1 MNRSIVRVLLGLMTL
16 LLAGCGF
23 KMQGVTPMPFDS
35 LNITI
40 PQNSQFG
47 ADVRRAI
54 RAASP
59 DTVILE
65 LSQLKPVVTGDD
77 PEVDSKKKK
86 PVYDPKTIAQAKL
99 EQVSEVRS
107 SRIVSINA
115 RGKPEEF
122 ELTLVYTFRLVN
134 AKNQIILPDTTLS
147 AARAMPFDERVVQAK
162 EGEAVTLYRDMQKSL
177 VARMMRRLTAP
188 DIKQR
193 WDEIQAS
200 TPAEEENIET
210 AMPIQAPPANLPSPW
225 QNPSLTPLPIPVN
238 PGG

>member
-1 MNRSIVRVLLGLMTL
+1 MNRSYVRVLLGLMTM

-35 LNITI
+35 LAITI
-40 PQNSQFG
+40 PQNTQFG

-59 DTVILE
+59 GIVIIEPSAIQPSVKTV
-65 LSQLKPVVTGDD
+65 P
-77 PEVDSKKKK
+77 
-86 PVYDPKTIAQAKL
+86 QARL
-99 EQVSEVRS
+99 EQVSEVRN
-107 SRIVSINA
+107 SRIVSLNA

-193 WDEIQAS
+193 WDTLKDPS
-200 TPAEEENIET
+200 PAAQDNVET
-210 AMPIQAPPANLPSPW
+210 ATPIQAPPDNLPTPW
-225 QNPSLTPLPIPVN
+225 QIPSLTPLPIPVN

>member
-23 KMQGVTPMPFDS
+23 KMQGATPMPFDS
-35 LNITI
+35 LAITI

-59 DTVILE
+59 GIVIVEPSSTQPGVKTV
-65 LSQLKPVVTGDD
+65 P
-77 PEVDSKKKK
+77 
-86 PVYDPKTIAQAKL
+86 QAKL
-99 EQVSEVRS
+99 EQVSEVRN
-107 SRIVSINA
+107 SRIVSLNA

-193 WDEIQAS
+193 WDEIKAS
-200 TPAEEENIET
+200 SPAEQENIESAT
-210 AMPIQAPPANLPSPW
+210 PIQAPTGNLPTPW

>member
-1 MNRSIVRVLLGLMTL
+1 MRVLLGLMTL

-23 KMQGVTPMPFDS
+23 KMQGVTPMPFES
-35 LNITI
+35 LAITI

-54 RAASP
+54 RATSP
-59 DTVILE
+59 DIVIIE
-65 LSQLKPVVTGDD
+65 PSSVKPVVPG
-77 PEVDSKKKK
+77 EK
-86 PVYDPKTIAQAKL
+86 PVIDPKTIAQARL
-99 EQVSEVRS
+99 EQVSEVRN

-210 AMPIQAPPANLPSPW
+210 ATPIQAPPANLPSPW

>member
-23 KMQGVTPMPFDS
+23 KMQGATPMPFDS
-35 LNITI
+35 LAITI

-59 DTVILE
+59 DIVIIE
-65 LSQLKPVVTGDD
+65 PSPVKPVVPG
-77 PEVDSKKKK
+77 EK
-86 PVYDPKTIAQAKL
+86 PVIDPKTIPQARL
-99 EQVSEVRS
+99 EQVSEVRN
-107 SRIVSINA
+107 SRIVSLNA

-122 ELTLVYTFRLVN
+122 ELTLVYTFRLVD

-147 AARAMPFDERVVQAK
+147 AARSMPFDDRVVQAK

-193 WDEIQAS
+193 WDELKTS
-200 TPAEEENIET
+200 SPAEQENIEIAT
-210 AMPIQAPPANLPSPW
+210 PIQAPAGNLPTPW
-225 QNPSLTPLPIPVN
+225 QNPSLTPLPIPDN

>member
-1 MNRSIVRVLLGLMTL
+1 MNRSYVRVLLGLMTL

-35 LNITI
+35 LAITI

-59 DTVILE
+59 DIVIIE
-65 LSQLKPVVTGDD
+65 PSSVKPVVPG
-77 PEVDSKKKK
+77 EK
-86 PVYDPKTIAQAKL
+86 PVIDPKTIAQARL
-99 EQVSEVRS
+99 EQVSEVRN
-107 SRIVSINA
+107 SRIVSLNA

-188 DIKQR
+188 DIKER
-193 WDEIQAS
+193 WDTLKDPS
-200 TPAEEENIET
+200 PAAQDNVET
-210 AMPIQAPPANLPSPW
+210 ATPIQAPPDNLPTPW
-225 QNPSLTPLPIPVN
+225 QIPSLTPLPIPVN

>member
-1 MNRSIVRVLLGLMTL
+1 LENFIMTRSIVRVLLSLTAV

-35 LNITI
+35 LVVTI

-47 ADVRRAI
+47 ADVRRSI

-59 DTVILE
+59 NTVI
-65 LSQLKPVVTGDD
+65 D
-77 PEVDSKKKK
+77 PTT
-86 PVYDPKTIAQAKL
+86 PPQARL
-99 EQVSEVRS
+99 EQVAEVRN
-107 SRIVSINA
+107 SRIVSLNA
-115 RGKPEEF
+115 QGKPEEF
-122 ELTLVYTFRLVN
+122 ELTLAFTFRLVN
-134 AKNQIILPDTTLS
+134 AKSQIILPDTTLT
-147 AARAMPFDERVVQAK
+147 AARSMPFDERVVQAK
-162 EGEAVTLYRDMQKSL
+162 EGEAATLYRDMQKSL

-193 WDEIQAS
+193 WDELSKA
-200 TPAEEENIET
+200 TPDQQENINT
-210 AMPIQAPPANLPSPW
+210 AIPIQAPSPIPTPW

>member
-1 MNRSIVRVLLGLMTL
+1 MNQSYVRMRLLLLGLISL
-16 LLAGCGF
+16 FLVGCGF

-35 LNITI
+35 LAITI

-59 DTVILE
+59 NILIIE
-65 LSQLKPVVTGDD
+65 PSAAKPVAPG
-77 PEVDSKKKK
+77 EK
-86 PVYDPKTIAQAKL
+86 PTVDPKRIAQARL
-99 EQVSEVRS
+99 EQVSEVRNQ
-107 SRIVSINA
+107 RIVSLNA
-115 RGKPEEF
+115 QGKPEEF

-134 AKNQIILPDTTLS
+134 AKNQIVLPDTTLS

-162 EGEAVTLYRDMQKSL
+162 EGEAATLYRDMQKSL

-193 WDEIQAS
+193 WDALNAS
-200 TPAEEENIET
+200 TPAEQENIDQ
-210 AMPIQAPPANLPSPW
+210 AIPLQAPSVIPSPW

>member
-1 MNRSIVRVLLGLMTL
+1 MMRLCVRMLLGLMAL

-23 KMQGVTPMPFDS
+23 KMQGATPMPFDS
-35 LNITI
+35 LSITI

-59 DTVILE
+59 NTVIIE
-65 LSQLKPVVTGDD
+65 PSAAQPVAPGEKTKV
-77 PEVDSKKKK
+77 
-86 PVYDPKTIAQAKL
+86 DPKSLPQARL
-99 EQVSEVRS
+99 EQVAEQRNT
-107 SRIVSINA
+107 RIVALNA

-134 AKNQIILPDTTLS
+134 AKNQVILPNTTLY
-147 AARAMPFDERVVQAK
+147 AARSMPFDERVVQAK
-162 EGEAVTLYRDMQKSL
+162 EGEAATLYRDMQKSL

-193 WDEIQAS
+193 WDELNKA
-200 TPAEEENIET
+200 TPDQQEDIDT
-210 AMPIQAPPANLPSPW
+210 AVPIQAPSVIPTPW

-238 PGG
+238 AGG

>member
-1 MNRSIVRVLLGLMTL
+1 MTRSIVRVLLSLIAV

-23 KMQGVTPMPFDS
+23 KMQGVTPMPFDT

-59 DTVILE
+59 NTTIIEPPTV
-65 LSQLKPVVTGDD
+65 KPSEAD
-77 PEVDSKKKK
+77 EKSKLNSKY
-86 PVYDPKTIAQAKL
+86 VAQARL
-99 EQVSEVRS
+99 EQVSEIRNT
-107 SRIVSINA
+107 RIVSLNA
-115 RGKPEEF
+115 QGKPEEF
-122 ELTLVYTFRLVN
+122 ELTLAYTFRLVN
-134 AKNQIILPDTTLS
+134 AKNQIILPETTLT
-147 AARAMPFDERVVQAK
+147 AARSMPFDERVVQAK
-162 EGEAVTLYRDMQKSL
+162 EGEAAVLFRDMQKSL

-193 WDEIQAS
+193 WDVLRAA
-200 TPAEEENIET
+200 TPDEQENIDT
-210 AMPIQAPPANLPSPW
+210 AIPIQAPSPISTPW

>member
-1 MNRSIVRVLLGLMTL
+1 
-16 LLAGCGF
+16 
-23 KMQGVTPMPFDS
+23 
-35 LNITI
+35 
-40 PQNSQFG
+40 
-47 ADVRRAI
+47 VRRAI

-59 DTVILE
+59 DIVIIESSAAQSGVKTV
-65 LSQLKPVVTGDD
+65 P
-77 PEVDSKKKK
+77 
-86 PVYDPKTIAQAKL
+86 QARL
-99 EQVSEVRS
+99 EQVSEIRN
-107 SRIVSINA
+107 SRIVSLNA

-193 WDEIQAS
+193 WDEIKAS
-200 TPAEEENIET
+200 SPAEQENIET
-210 AMPIQAPPANLPSPW
+210 ATPIQAPADNVPTPW
-225 QNPSLTPLPIPVN
+225 QIPSLTPLPIPVN

>member
-23 KMQGVTPMPFDS
+23 KMQGATPMPFDS
-35 LNITI
+35 LAITI

-54 RAASP
+54 RASSP
-59 DTVILE
+59 GIVIIEPSSTQAGVNTV
-65 LSQLKPVVTGDD
+65 P
-77 PEVDSKKKK
+77 
-86 PVYDPKTIAQAKL
+86 QARL
-99 EQVSEVRS
+99 EQVSEDRN
-107 SRIVSINA
+107 SRIVSLNA

-122 ELTLVYTFRLVN
+122 ELTLFYTSRLVN
-134 AKNQIILPDTTLS
+134 AKNQIILPNTTLS

-162 EGEAVTLYRDMQKSL
+162 ETEAVTLYRDMQKSL
-177 VARMMRRLTAP
+177 VPRMMRRLTAP

-193 WDEIQAS
+193 WDELQTAS
-200 TPAEEENIET
+200 PAEQENIET
-210 AMPIQAPPANLPSPW
+210 ATPIQAPAGNLPTPW
-225 QNPSLTPLPIPVN
+225 QIPSLTPLPIPVN

>member
-1 MNRSIVRVLLGLMTL
+1 
-16 LLAGCGF
+16 
-23 KMQGVTPMPFDS
+23 MPFDS

-59 DTVILE
+59 GIVIIE
-65 LSQLKPVVTGDD
+65 PTAAKPIVPGEKRTI
-77 PEVDSKKKK
+77 
-86 PVYDPKTIAQAKL
+86 DPKTIAQAKL
-99 EQVSEVRS
+99 EQVSEVRT
-107 SRIVSINA
+107 SRIVSLNA

-122 ELTLVYTFRLVN
+122 ELTLVYTFRLVT
-134 AKNQIILPDTTLS
+134 AKNQIILPNTTLS

-177 VARMMRRLTAP
+177 VSRMMRRLTAP

-193 WDEIQAS
+193 WDEIKAS
-200 TPAEEENIET
+200 TPADEENVET
-210 AMPIQAPPANLPSPW
+210 AIPIQAPADNLPTPW

>member
-1 MNRSIVRVLLGLMTL
+1 MNKSIVRVLLGLMTV

-59 DTVILE
+59 GIVIIE
-65 LSQLKPVVTGDD
+65 PTAAKPIVPGEKRTI
-77 PEVDSKKKK
+77 
-86 PVYDPKTIAQAKL
+86 DPKTIAQAKL
-99 EQVSEVRS
+99 EQVSEVRT
-107 SRIVSINA
+107 SRIVSLNA

-122 ELTLVYTFRLVN
+122 ELTLVYTFRLVT
-134 AKNQIILPDTTLS
+134 AKNQIILPNTTLS

-177 VARMMRRLTAP
+177 VSRMMRRLTAP

-193 WDEIQAS
+193 WDEIKAS
-200 TPAEEENIET
+200 TPADEENVET
-210 AMPIQAPPANLPSPW
+210 AIPIQAPADNLPTPW

>member
-1 MNRSIVRVLLGLMTL
+1 MTRSIVRVLLSLIAV

-59 DTVILE
+59 NTTIIEPPKVKPSE
-65 LSQLKPVVTGDD
+65 SGEKLKP
-77 PEVDSKKKK
+77 
-86 PVYDPKTIAQAKL
+86 DPKYIAQAKL
-99 EQVSEVRS
+99 EQISEIRNT
-107 SRIVSINA
+107 RIVSLNA
-115 RGKPEEF
+115 QGKPEEF
-122 ELTLVYTFRLVN
+122 ELTLAYTFRLVN
-134 AKNQIILPDTTLS
+134 AKNQIILPETTLT
-147 AARAMPFDERVVQAK
+147 AARSMPFDERVVQAK
-162 EGEAVTLYRDMQKSL
+162 EGEAATLFRDMQKSL

-193 WDEIQAS
+193 WDVLRAATSDEQ
-200 TPAEEENIET
+200 ENIDT
-210 AMPIQAPPANLPSPW
+210 AEPIQAPSSIQTPW

>member
-1 MNRSIVRVLLGLMTL
+1 MNRSYVRVLLGLMTL

-35 LNITI
+35 LAITI
-40 PQNSQFG
+40 PQNTQFG

-59 DTVILE
+59 GIVIIEPSAIQPSVKTV
-65 LSQLKPVVTGDD
+65 P
-77 PEVDSKKKK
+77 
-86 PVYDPKTIAQAKL
+86 QARL
-99 EQVSEVRS
+99 EQVSEVRN
-107 SRIVSINA
+107 SRIVSLNA

-188 DIKQR
+188 DIKER
-193 WDEIQAS
+193 WDTLKDPS
-200 TPAEEENIET
+200 PAAQDNVET
-210 AMPIQAPPANLPSPW
+210 ATPIQAPPDNLPTPW
-225 QNPSLTPLPIPVN
+225 QIPSLTPLPIPVN

>member
-35 LNITI
+35 LAITI

-59 DTVILE
+59 DIVIIE
-65 LSQLKPVVTGDD
+65 PSPEKPVVPG
-77 PEVDSKKKK
+77 EK
-86 PVYDPKTIAQAKL
+86 PVIDPKTIPQARL
-99 EQVSEVRS
+99 EQVSEVRN

>member
-1 MNRSIVRVLLGLMTL
+1 MIRSFVRVLLGLMAI

-35 LNITI
+35 LLITI

-47 ADVRRAI
+47 ADVRRSI

-59 DTVILE
+59 NTVIVE
-65 LSQLKPVVTGDD
+65 PGAAKPAAPG
-77 PEVDSKKKK
+77 EK
-86 PVYDPKTIAQAKL
+86 PTIDPKSIAQARL
-99 EQVSEVRS
+99 EQVAEVRN
-107 SRIVSINA
+107 SRIIALNA
-115 RGKPEEF
+115 QGKPEEF
-122 ELTLVYTFRLVN
+122 ELTLAFTFRLVN
-134 AKNQIILPDTTLS
+134 AKNQIILPDTTLT

-162 EGEAVTLYRDMQKSL
+162 EGEAATLYRDMQRSL

-193 WDEIQAS
+193 WDELNTA
-200 TPAEEENIET
+200 TPDQQENIDT
-210 AMPIQAPPANLPSPW
+210 AVPIQAPSSIPTPW

>member
-1 MNRSIVRVLLGLMTL
+1 
-16 LLAGCGF
+16 
-23 KMQGVTPMPFDS
+23 
-35 LNITI
+35 
-40 PQNSQFG
+40 
-47 ADVRRAI
+47 VRRAI

-59 DTVILE
+59 GIVIIEPSSTQPGVKTV
-65 LSQLKPVVTGDD
+65 P
-77 PEVDSKKKK
+77 
-86 PVYDPKTIAQAKL
+86 QAKL
-99 EQVSEVRS
+99 EQVSEVRN
-107 SRIVSINA
+107 SRIVSLNA

-193 WDEIQAS
+193 WDEIKAS
-200 TPAEEENIET
+200 SPAEQENIET
-210 AMPIQAPPANLPSPW
+210 ATPIQSPTGNLPTPW

>member
-1 MNRSIVRVLLGLMTL
+1 MNRSYVRVLLGLMTL

-35 LNITI
+35 LAITI
-40 PQNSQFG
+40 PQNTQFG
-47 ADVRRAI
+47 ADERRAI

-59 DTVILE
+59 GIVIIEPSAIQPSVKTV
-65 LSQLKPVVTGDD
+65 P
-77 PEVDSKKKK
+77 
-86 PVYDPKTIAQAKL
+86 QARL
-99 EQVSEVRS
+99 EQVSEVRN
-107 SRIVSINA
+107 SRIVSLNA

-193 WDEIQAS
+193 WDTLKDPS
-200 TPAEEENIET
+200 PAAQDNVET
-210 AMPIQAPPANLPSPW
+210 ATPIQAPPDNLPTPW
-225 QNPSLTPLPIPVN
+225 QIPSLTPLPIPVN

>member
-1 MNRSIVRVLLGLMTL
+1 MNRSYVRVLLGFMTL

-35 LNITI
+35 LAITI
-40 PQNSQFG
+40 PQNTQFG

-59 DTVILE
+59 GIVIIEPSAIQPSVKTV
-65 LSQLKPVVTGDD
+65 P
-77 PEVDSKKKK
+77 
-86 PVYDPKTIAQAKL
+86 QARL
-99 EQVSEVRS
+99 EQVSEVRN
-107 SRIVSINA
+107 SRIVSLNA

-122 ELTLVYTFRLVN
+122 ELTLIYTFRLVN

-193 WDEIQAS
+193 WDTLKDPS
-200 TPAEEENIET
+200 PAAQDNVET
-210 AMPIQAPPANLPSPW
+210 ATPIQAPPDNLPTPW
-225 QNPSLTPLPIPVN
+225 QIPSLTPLPIPVN

>member
-23 KMQGVTPMPFDS
+23 KMQGATPMPFDS
-35 LNITI
+35 LAITI

-54 RAASP
+54 RASSP
-59 DTVILE
+59 GIVIIEPSSTQAGVNTV
-65 LSQLKPVVTGDD
+65 P
-77 PEVDSKKKK
+77 
-86 PVYDPKTIAQAKL
+86 QARL
-99 EQVSEVRS
+99 EQVSEDRN
-107 SRIVSINA
+107 SRIVSLNA

-122 ELTLVYTFRLVN
+122 ELTLIYTFRLVN
-134 AKNQIILPDTTLS
+134 AKNQIILPNTTLS

-162 EGEAVTLYRDMQKSL
+162 ETEAVTLYRDMQKSL
-177 VARMMRRLTAP
+177 VPRMMRRLTAP

-193 WDEIQAS
+193 WDELQTAS
-200 TPAEEENIET
+200 PAEQKNIET
-210 AMPIQAPPANLPSPW
+210 ATPIQAPAGNLPTPW
-225 QNPSLTPLPIPVN
+225 QIPSLTPLPIPVN